1 METII
6 GALIGIVSSVLSGII
21 LHVVKKNQ
29 KDNEER
35 EALRDRRSHLMLE
48 AINANAGVSK
58 ELVRCVRGEKPNGEL
73 TEAFEYQTKV
83 KHKLEDYIREVAAK
97 S

>member
-1 METII
+1 METVI
-6 GALIGIVSSVLSGII
+6 GAMVGIVSSVLSGII

-29 KDNEER
+29 KANEKR

-58 ELVRCVRGEKPNGEL
+58 ELVRCVRGEKPNGEYRGVSVSNRSE
-73 TEAFEYQTKV
+73 T
-83 KHKLEDYIREVAAK
+83 
-97 S
+97 